1 MPSPAR
7 RPSGCSTVAVCIW
20 NSPRP
25 AGNGGELKYR
35 FDGKEKRLSL
45 GVYPDVSLK
54 DARDR
59 RDALRKLLADGI
71 DPSENRKATKSAR
84 ADRVANSFEMVAR
97 EWFAKYA
104 ATWAAN
110 HSGRIIRRFER
121 DIEMQQ
127 WADYLDKLKAGAEVI
142 PLHGHM
148 A

>member
-1 MPSPAR
+1 M
-7 RPSGCSTVAVCIW
+7 
-20 NSPRP
+20 
-25 AGNGGELKYR
+25 
-35 FDGKEKRLSL
+35 
-45 GVYPDVSLK
+45 SLK